1 MIICSVLFLVV
12 DYVIKM
18 WVCVAKWVTTA
29 LMPYMSAF
37 YGNSKS
43 SRQCVTLRRLSILF
57 TDDDG
62 IDQVRAFVV
71 SHFKTK
77 NFQLRI
83 VDTYVF
89 ARRSTDKLWS
99 GRQQKEA
106 VHCLNGRETCPNLF
120 YECVLPFRYD

>member
-1 MIICSVLFLVV
+1 MIICSALFLV

-29 LMPYMSAF
+29 LPYMSAF

-43 SRQCVTLRRLSILF
+43 LRQCVTLRRLSILF

-77 NFQLRI
+77 ISN
-83 VDTYVF
+83 
-89 ARRSTDKLWS
+89 
-99 GRQQKEA
+99 
-106 VHCLNGRETCPNLF
+106 
-120 YECVLPFRYD
+120 